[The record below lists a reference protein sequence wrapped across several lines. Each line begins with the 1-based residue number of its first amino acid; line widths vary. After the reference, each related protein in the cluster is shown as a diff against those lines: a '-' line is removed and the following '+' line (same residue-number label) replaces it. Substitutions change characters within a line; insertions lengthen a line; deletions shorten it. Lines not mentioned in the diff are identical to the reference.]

1 MKKDSKITE
10 TKPEEFNHELDRK
23 ISLNLD
29 ALGEE
34 EFGKNAYIP
43 EELPHDPISQELKK
57 ENKANAKRWGSFA
70 RAKGEGKGKGKGKK
84 GRKGDKGDKPKWV
97 PKEDTKTA
105 KEKLSGESKKATP
118 DAASGSSSS
127 DSSLSEESAKK
138 KVEDELYARSTVSNT
153 KFAQVAKFFQ
163 DAHYAMHS
171 MATTNG
177 DLVRW
182 GQHLSD
188 LGKQK
193 AMRF

>member
-1 MKKDSKITE
+1 MPSQWKS
-10 TKPEEFNHELDRK
+10 
-23 ISLNLD
+23 
-29 ALGEE
+29 
-34 EFGKNAYIP
+34 FGKNAHIP
-43 EELPHDPISQELKK
+43 EELPHDPISDELKK

-70 RAKGEGKGKGKGKK
+70 RGHFSKGEGKGKGKGKK
-84 GRKGDKGDKPKWV
+84 GRKGDKGDKPRWV
-97 PKEDTKTA
+97 AKEDAKTPKEKKSEET
-105 KEKLSGESKKATP
+105 KKAAP
-118 DAASGSSSS
+118 DAASGSSNSS
-127 DSSLSEESAKK
+127 ESSLSPETAKR
-138 KVEDELYARSTVSNT
+138 KVEDELYARSVVSNT

-163 DAHYAMHS
+163 DAQYSMHS